1 MELGA
6 GIKQAVLGEVAE
18 EGLCNAQEMWAEGKR
33 RRLGQ
38 VFCCRSRHKTKGL
51 VLEEQR
57 ER

>member
-33 RRLGQ
+33 RLEQ
-38 VFCCRSRHKTKGL
+38 VFCCRSRHKTEGL